1 MTDTIRKAILSS
13 GFLIC
18 PSCDG
23 EGEIGYFCG
32 HESSSTCYFCAG
44 HGMIR
49 SLKKVKQ
56 RRECYICQGK
66 GCLGGCD
73 NKGYHE
79 WESYELI

>member
-1 MTDTIRKAILSS
+1 MTTSIKNILLSR

-23 EGEIGYFCG
+23 EGEVDYFCG
-32 HESSSTCYFCAG
+32 HESSSTCYDCAG
-44 HGMIR
+44 HGVIL

-56 RRECYICQGK
+56 RKDCTICKGK
-66 GCLGGCD
+66 GGLGCC
-73 NKGYHE
+73 NHKGYQE